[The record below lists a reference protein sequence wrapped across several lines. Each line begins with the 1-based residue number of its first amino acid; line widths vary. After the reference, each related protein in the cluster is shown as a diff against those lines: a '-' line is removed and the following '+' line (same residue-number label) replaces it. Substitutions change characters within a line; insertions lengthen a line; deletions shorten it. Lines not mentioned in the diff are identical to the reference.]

1 MQISIEYSYTITTQQ
16 KVLEN
21 LVKNSWTRIPS
32 YKMRPQITA
41 LLDLFLHVTSRI
53 WVPGEACAKHKKNFF
68 ITVHSK
74 TRSLSRERAVICNFF
89 FGRKKKV
96 ESEATFGCF
105 LAFPSKLSLLHNL
118 QDDLERRMEG
128 TRKPY
133 RRSA

>member
-1 MQISIEYSYTITTQQ
+1 MQISIEYSYTTKSPGKSRQ
-16 KVLEN
+16 KFMNTNTLIQNET
-21 LVKNSWTRIPS
+21 SDYSSSRFISTRHFQDLS
-32 YKMRPQITA
+32 SCRSVCKAQKKTFSSQFTA
-41 LLDLFLHVTSRI
+41 K
-53 WVPGEACAKHKKNFF
+53 PG
-68 ITVHSK
+68 V
-74 TRSLSRERAVICNFF
+74 ERAVICNFF
-89 FGRKKKV
+89 FGREKKV